1 MHRALLIA
9 IVLLATAAPATS
21 TAGGTLAVAV
31 TQPTSGTTVRG
42 SAWAVVWINGARG
55 AANSVT
61 LTIGRRTVGSATTAG
76 AGPISLPYDTTLS
89 ADGVQMLTA
98 SVRDATGN
106 TGTWSVSINVVNGA
120 TLPSSTPASTPA
132 AASPS
137 AATVRDVTG
146 TTGAAAIDV
155 GVRN

>member
-21 TAGGTLAVAV
+21 AAGDTLAVAV

-42 SAWAVVWINGARG
+42 TAWAVVWINGARG
-55 AANSVT
+55 AANNVT

-76 AGPISLPYDTTLS
+76 AGPILLPYDTRLS

-120 TLPSSTPASTPA
+120 TPPSPAPASTPA
-132 AASPS
+132 AASPA
-137 AATVRDVTG
+137 AATRRNVAG
-146 TTGAAAIDV
+146 HTGAAAID
-155 GVRN
+155 GSVRN